1 MQEVR
6 WRGASARHITGKDSR
21 YKFFWVGNNQG
32 TSGIGVLLAEKWV
45 DKVYDIKRVSDR
57 IMLIKLLVGEAV
69 LTVLSVYAP
78 QTGLEES
85 TKDAFYDSLQIVI
98 SELPDKEIVI
108 PCGDWNGHV
117 GREAAGYE
125 GAHGGSGYGERN
137 ADGDRVLEFA
147 VANDFVIGN
156 TFFVKRDSHLITYQS
171 GNAKTQ
177 IDFILLRKRNLKMA
191 KDIKVIRSEEC
202 VPQHKLL
209 ICELRLRTPKPHPK
223 PFSPKLHYWKL
234 KEPTVQEEYE
244 RVFKSKVNAFNNVEA
259 STEEIWNQLKTA
271 LLDTTNE
278 TCGKTKK
285 WHHKRETWWWNDEVN
300 SVIAEK
306 TVLESMKAGGW
317 QRTIPTGQTKWETNS
332 LHCKE
337 DR

>member
-1 MQEVR
+1 MQR
-6 WRGASARHITGKDSR
+6 
-21 YKFFWVGNNQG
+21 
-32 TSGIGVLLAEKWV
+32 LKWTCN
-45 DKVYDIKRVSDR
+45 
-57 IMLIKLLVGEAV
+57 A
-69 LTVLSVYAP
+69 
-78 QTGLEES
+78 
-85 TKDAFYDSLQIVI
+85 
-98 SELPDKEIVI
+98 
-108 PCGDWNGHV
+108 
-117 GREAAGYE
+117 
-125 GAHGGSGYGERN
+125 RN

-191 KDIKVIRSEEC
+191 KDIKAIPSEEC

-223 PFSPKLHYWKL
+223 PFSPKLRYWKL

-244 RVFKSKVNAFNNVEA
+244 RVFKSKVNAINIVEA

-271 LLDTTNE
+271 LPDTINE

-285 WHHKRETWWWNDEVN
+285 RHHRMGNLV
-300 SVIAEK
+300 V
-306 TVLESMKAGGW
+306 
-317 QRTIPTGQTKWETNS
+317 
-332 LHCKE
+332 
-337 DR
+337 